1 MNHEGVEREGVAV
14 HHDTTDIAD
23 NLRQATHEHTGHE
36 TPGLPSEAKVGMGE
50 TDNSEQSD
58 KGNVGSQIRSVAEET
73 PLDLAVV
80 ECAGRVGAEVVLG
93 RDGVVVVGHVG
104 GLVLMSREWAL
115 VYISPQQRG
124 FERAGR
130 R

>member
-1 MNHEGVEREGVAV
+1 
-14 HHDTTDIAD
+14 
-23 NLRQATHEHTGHE
+23 
-36 TPGLPSEAKVGMGE
+36 MGE

-58 KGNVGSQIRSVAEET
+58 KGNVGSQIGSVTEET

-104 GLVLMSREWAL
+104 GLDC
-115 VYISPQQRG
+115 
-124 FERAGR
+124 
-130 R
+130 